1 MLILIVQDGDISIS
15 SLASFPPVSCQ
26 LYSEPKD
33 NLNKRD
39 EAESK
44 AEAKETSHAGDE
56 VD

>member
-1 MLILIVQDGDISIS
+1 MLILIVPAL
-15 SLASFPPVSCQ
+15 LASFPPVSCQ